1 MNHRFSSLALAS
13 LLTAGLLTGCGSST
27 PPSTPSPEPST
38 PVVSDTP
45 APLPSESLLPSETP
59 APEGTP
65 SAAPEESSAP
75 SAAPSSKPT
84 AKPSAQPSAKPTAK
98 PTATPTPAPAASAVD
113 DVWNEIAKNGDL
125 PSLSDVDA
133 ATLEAVYGISSDDLV
148 DYVCK
153 MPLINVKATE
163 YFIAEVKDGKMDSVK
178 ASLEARQD
186 ALDQQWSQYLPDQ
199 YELVQNYQLVTN
211 GNYVLFVVSEYAD
224 EAVSAFNT
232 YTK

>member
-1 MNHRFSSLALAS
+1 M
-13 LLTAGLLTGCGSST
+13 
-27 PPSTPSPEPST
+27 
-38 PVVSDTP
+38 
-45 APLPSESLLPSETP
+45 
-59 APEGTP
+59 
-65 SAAPEESSAP
+65 
-75 SAAPSSKPT
+75 
-84 AKPSAQPSAKPTAK
+84 
-98 PTATPTPAPAASAVD
+98 
-113 DVWNEIAKNGDL
+113 WNEIAKSSDL

-133 ATLEAVYGISSDDLV
+133 ATLEAVYGISSDDLM

-153 MPLINVKATE
+153 IPLINVTATE

-186 ALDQQWSQYLPDQ
+186 ALDQQWSQYLPEQ
-199 YELVQNYQLVTN
+199 YELVKNYQLVTN

>member
-27 PPSTPSPEPST
+27 PPSTPSPDPST

-59 APEGTP
+59 
-65 SAAPEESSAP
+65 APEESSAP

-163 YFIAEVKDGKMDSVK
+163 YLIAEVQDGKMDSVK

-186 ALDQQWSQYLPDQ
+186 ALEQQWSQYLPDQ
-199 YELVQNYQLVTN
+199 LELVQNYKLVTN
-211 GNYVLFVVSEYAD
+211 GNYVLFVV
-224 EAVSAFNT
+224 T
-232 YTK
+232 